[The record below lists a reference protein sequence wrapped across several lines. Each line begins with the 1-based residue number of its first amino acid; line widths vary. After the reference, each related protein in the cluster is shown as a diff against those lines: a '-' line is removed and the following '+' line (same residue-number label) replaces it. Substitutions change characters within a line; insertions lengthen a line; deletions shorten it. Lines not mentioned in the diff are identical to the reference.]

1 LAKFKVGD
9 RVLAKGWPFGATVL
23 EERLINIGYN
33 DWPIS
38 AYRLK
43 CGGLD
48 EWWVES
54 ALTPIAPTKYRVV
67 LETENPEA
75 YKNLNGSKFISSD
88 PI

>member
-1 LAKFKVGD
+1 
-9 RVLAKGWPFGATVL
+9 
-23 EERLINIGYN
+23 
-33 DWPIS
+33 
-38 AYRLK
+38 
-43 CGGLD
+43 
-48 EWWVES
+48 VES